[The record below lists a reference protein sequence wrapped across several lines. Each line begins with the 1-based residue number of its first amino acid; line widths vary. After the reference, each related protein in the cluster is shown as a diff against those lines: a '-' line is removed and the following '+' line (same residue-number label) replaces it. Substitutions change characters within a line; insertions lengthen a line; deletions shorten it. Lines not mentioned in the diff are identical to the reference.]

1 MAKCKA
7 CDKGGLFQKVSR
19 EGLCSDCAPVVTA
32 DIERHS
38 NEIYEAMHE
47 FERAADREQKLRHCD
62 RVIAAAQ
69 HLLPYEDKGLQTCSP
84 PARLVLE
91 EYKGFREDCDRS

>member
-19 EGLCSDCAPVVTA
+19 EGLCAECAPTVGA
-32 DIERHS
+32 EIERES

-47 FERAADREQKLRHCD
+47 FERAPDREQKLRHCD

-69 HLLPYEDKGLQTCSP
+69 KLVRWEDKGLETCSP
-84 PARLVLE
+84 PARLVLT
-91 EYKGFREDCDRS
+91 EYQGFREECQRS

>member
-19 EGLCSDCAPVVTA
+19 EGLCAECAPVVTA
-32 DIERHS
+32 DIEKQS

-47 FERAADREQKLRHCD
+47 FERATNRGDKLAHCD
-62 RVIAAAQ
+62 RVIAAARY
-69 HLLPYEDKGLQTCSP
+69 LLRYEDKGLQTCSP
-84 PARLVLE
+84 PAKLVLD
-91 EYKGFREDCDRS
+91 EYTGFREECARA